1 MVESHL
7 LIGAKG
13 VFGSAYIT
21 SNSEKVRILAISREN
36 SQTFFGESSD
46 ISNLQTNI
54 GKYLLEQQVTRVI
67 FCAQHSNYRDTS
79 LANVRKLYEVN
90 DLLLLATLL
99 SSGEYGCQFTYFSSG
114 SVYAESYDNLDEESP
129 IKDPYTANPY
139 IASKI
144 VAEYFAS
151 SIIDPDKL
159 LVLRPFFMYGENQKT
174 QTLIPGLIHKVKNGE
189 SVSLQGEFGL
199 GFNPIYANDAAQMV
213 YKLQT
218 NSTTGVFN
226 LSGSKQTS
234 IKEICET
241 IGNLTS
247 QRPLFTLVSEIPTR
261 IIGENSKIMRSV
273 GDFSETDLEE
283 SLRLLI

>member
-13 VFGSAYIT
+13 VFGSAYIN
-21 SNSEKVRILAISREN
+21 SNSEKVRILTISREN
-36 SQTFFGESSD
+36 SQAFFGESSD

-114 SVYAESYDNLDEESP
+114 SVYAESYDNLDEKSP

-151 SIIDPDKL
+151 SIIEPDKL
-159 LVLRPFFMYGENQKT
+159 LVLRPFFMYGKNQKT
-174 QTLIPGLIHKVKNGE
+174 QTLIPGLIHKVKNGDPI
-189 SVSLQGEFGL
+189 SLQGESGL

-213 YKLQT
+213 YKLQS
-218 NSTTGVFN
+218 NGATGVFN
-226 LSGSKQTS
+226 LSGSNQTS
-234 IKEICET
+234 IKDICDT
-241 IGNLTS
+241 IANLTS
-247 QRPLFTLVSEIPTR
+247 QTPLFIQATEIPTR
-261 IIGENSKIMRSV
+261 IVGENSKILQSI
-273 GDFSETDLEE
+273 GEFSETDLEE
-283 SLRLLI
+283 SLRPLI